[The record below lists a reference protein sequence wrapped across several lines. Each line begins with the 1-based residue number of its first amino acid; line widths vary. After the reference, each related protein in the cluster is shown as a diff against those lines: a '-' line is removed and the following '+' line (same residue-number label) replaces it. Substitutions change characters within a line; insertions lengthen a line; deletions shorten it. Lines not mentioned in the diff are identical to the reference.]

1 MALRNIF
8 ASQPIAACF
17 DDASLL
23 AAMLAFE
30 RALAKAEASVG
41 MIPQTAADGIDA
53 VSRSIEF
60 DIAALVSEARRAG
73 TLAIPFVKHLT
84 AYVASHD
91 AAAAWYVHWGATSQ
105 DVQDSALALQV
116 CKAGALLD
124 ASIERLGDGVARL
137 ADTHRATPVASR
149 TLLQIA
155 TPVPFG
161 WKVAVWLDALV
172 RVRAEL
178 RRGVDEA
185 SMLQFGGAS
194 GVRAALGAQ
203 GDAIAEFVAEELGLA
218 LPTFAWHSL
227 RDRIARLG
235 AELGITCE
243 VLAKIAG
250 DVALLM
256 QPEVGE
262 AFEPTGA
269 GRGGSSALPHKRNPV
284 GSMLAREAGLR
295 APALVATLMA
305 GIGGEHERGL
315 GQWQSQFWTLGELFI
330 ATGSAADAMLE
341 VIEGLSVDANAMQR
355 NLDAMRGLVYA
366 EALSL
371 ALGARMG
378 KEAAHQRVEVLCK
391 RAAAEGA
398 TLQQALANDKALAG
412 MISDMERER
421 VFDPKNQFGS
431 ANTMIDAALAA
442 WRDGEH

>member
-1 MALRNIF
+1 MALRDIF
-8 ASQPIAACF
+8 ASKPMAACF

-23 AAMLAFE
+23 AGMLAFE
-30 RALAKAEASVG
+30 LALAKAEAASG
-41 MIPQTAADGIDA
+41 MIPRAAADGIDA
-53 VSRSIEF
+53 ASRSMKF
-60 DIAALVSEARRAG
+60 DVALLADEARRAG

-84 AYVASHD
+84 AHVASFD
-91 AAAAWYVHWGATSQ
+91 AQAARYVHWGATSQ

-116 CKAGALLD
+116 RKAGERLD
-124 ASIERLGDGVARL
+124 ASIKRLGDAVARL
-137 ADTHRATPVASR
+137 ADTHRATPMAAR

-161 WKVAVWLDALV
+161 WKAAVWLDALA
-172 RVRAEL
+172 RARTEL
-178 RRGVDEA
+178 RRAVGQA
-185 SMLQFGGAS
+185 SVLQFGGAS

-203 GDAIAEFVAEELGLA
+203 GDAIANAVAGELDLA
-218 LPTFAWHSL
+218 LPAFAWHSV

-235 AELGITCE
+235 AELAITCG

-256 QPEVGE
+256 QPEVAE
-262 AFEPTGA
+262 ASEPAAA

-295 APALVATLMA
+295 APALAATLMTSV
-305 GIGGEHERGL
+305 GGEHERGL
-315 GQWQSQFWTLGELFI
+315 GQWQSQFWTLGDLFI

-341 VIEGLSVDANAMQR
+341 VVEGLSVDVDAMQR
-355 NLDAMRGLVYA
+355 NLDAMRGFVYA

-371 ALGARMG
+371 ALAVPMG
-378 KEAAHQRVEVLCK
+378 KEAAHQRVEALCK
-391 RAAAEGA
+391 RAAAEGK

-412 MISDMERER
+412 MISDVERER

-431 ANTMIDAALAA
+431 AHTMIDAALAA
-442 WRDGEH
+442 WRAGEH